1 MGGGIVEKGC
11 VNKGWGKLYIVATPI
26 GNLGEITYRAVEVL
40 KSVDIV
46 ACEDTRKS
54 AVLLSRYDI
63 KKPMLSYRQH
73 NERASAKGL
82 VEQLVAGKSIALITD
97 SGMPLISDPGLTLVR
112 ALREA
117 GIEYTVISGATAF
130 VNALVLSGYDT
141 ANFTFVGFLKG
152 KQKERRELLESLKA
166 LPHPLIFYVAPHD
179 VKKDLQFLYETLGDR
194 DVCVVREISKVYEEV
209 LHTTLSA
216 GYSKEPKGEFVIVVA
231 GAKKENALNSQSVAE
246 HLAYY
251 TKSGMD
257 KKEATKQVA
266 KDRGVAK
273 SEIYKLLINV

>member
-1 MGGGIVEKGC
+1 MEKGC

-97 SGMPLISDPGLTLVR
+97 
-112 ALREA
+112 
-117 GIEYTVISGATAF
+117 
-130 VNALVLSGYDT
+130 
-141 ANFTFVGFLKG
+141 
-152 KQKERRELLESLKA
+152 
-166 LPHPLIFYVAPHD
+166 
-179 VKKDLQFLYETLGDR
+179 
-194 DVCVVREISKVYEEV
+194 
-209 LHTTLSA
+209 
-216 GYSKEPKGEFVIVVA
+216 
-231 GAKKENALNSQSVAE
+231 
-246 HLAYY
+246 
-251 TKSGMD
+251 
-257 KKEATKQVA
+257 
-266 KDRGVAK
+266 
-273 SEIYKLLINV
+273 